1 MSLVFFFSSRR
12 RHTRGGRDWS
22 SDVCSSDLEPARQPH
37 HFNVA
42 PSLSLKPSAGLD
54 TIEIPVNVELQQ
66 HRWMIRRPT
75 GCLGRDPVKSQL
87 GQIESINKD
96 VNHLNGII
104 LVDPIC

>member
-1 MSLVFFFSSRR
+1 MSTFVLLTITGVGLGAMYFLIAS
-12 RHTRGGRDWS
+12 G
-22 SDVCSSDLEPARQPH
+22 
-37 HFNVA
+37 
-42 PSLSLKPSAGLD
+42 LSLKPSAGLD
-54 TIEIPVNVELQQ
+54 TIEIPVNVERQQ

-96 VNHLNGII
+96 VDHLNGII